1 MARRCQDH
9 CINLLRTKFTMAFA
23 PPTFWSAKLTAGSV
37 ESSSSSTQE
46 SLSMGAAGREWEVGG
61 TLGAND
67 NIPPP
72 SLERTETMSRRIL
85 EIQDQEQISGN
96 NPSDNSTIAAFWLQ
110 RKLGQPSS
118 SRDVVARLG
127 YRVQPR
133 KGRKRAHNET
143 MTTTEINAE
152 DTQPPASSAWEL
164 DKDENGEPI
173 LAKVHIVHNSNSGDL
188 EHQEMLLNELG
199 ALHKIAQH
207 NDSSGH
213 VMGSN
218 LMAQNPET
226 HTIYAILPH
235 HRDGTLLQFCQ
246 SSGSLPEPLARFL
259 FRQILKVRNI
269 LTIQFAKQLFGLVL
283 TTLISLPNLCCR
295 V

>member
-1 MARRCQDH
+1 
-9 CINLLRTKFTMAFA
+9 
-23 PPTFWSAKLTAGSV
+23 
-37 ESSSSSTQE
+37 
-46 SLSMGAAGREWEVGG
+46 MGAAGREWEVGRLHNV
-61 TLGAND
+61 TED
-67 NIPPP
+67 IPPP

-85 EIQDQEQISGN
+85 EIQDRQLMGDKAN
-96 NPSDNSTIAAFWLQ
+96 DNSTIAAFWLQ

-199 ALHKIAQH
+199 ALYKIAQH

-218 LMAQNPET
+218 LMTQNPET